1 MNEFSRDSYVSAGP
15 HEAAQL
21 VQSAADSSIGAVMKS
36 DAREEILEE
45 AFGRLPKIFLPDAA
59 NGVQAVIHWAITG
72 ASTGAETYEM
82 VIENGACAVSRTPAR
97 EPKVTM
103 TMDPVTFL
111 KVISGDGNPMK
122 MFMMGKIKAKGDLG
136 LAANVA
142 KYFDIPRG

>member
-1 MNEFSRDSYVSAGP
+1 MTEFSRDTYVAAGP

-21 VQSAADSSIGAVMKS
+21 VQDAADSSISAVMKS
-36 DAREEILEE
+36 DDRTAVLAE

-59 NGVQAVIHWAITG
+59 TGVRAVVHWTITG
-72 ASTGAETYEM
+72 APAGPETYEM
-82 VIENGACAVSRTPAR
+82 LIEDGACAVSGTPAR
-97 EPKVTM
+97 EPKVVM

-142 KYFDIPRG
+142 KYFDIPRT